1 MCAILAGRSVF
12 YEAGVDP
19 RRCGGK
25 SGKVWQWWIYSSG
38 PFVTGRL
45 VCVFWK
51 LPLTWSGLAVTVFKD
66 YLSTRVERRCEFT
79 ALALHAI
86 CHRIANICAF
96 FFSLGRSG
104 RGVTIVSGDRPI
116 CFLQAGS
123 IRLYLLW
130 ISSAFV
136 ATTLAVFSNHQ
147 LSCQINEPFY
157 WSVPAPPPPL
167 NPWLKQTVMN
177 KGEGCFEKKKLSRKK
192 KKNMAVQ

>member
-1 MCAILAGRSVF
+1 M
-12 YEAGVDP
+12 
-19 RRCGGK
+19 
-25 SGKVWQWWIYSSG
+25 
-38 PFVTGRL
+38 
-45 VCVFWK
+45 
-51 LPLTWSGLAVTVFKD
+51 TVFKD

-96 FFSLGRSG
+96 FFPLGRSG

-147 LSCQINEPFY
+147 LSCQINEPFH
-157 WSVPAPPPPL
+157 WSVLPLPPPPL
-167 NPWLKQTVMN
+167 NCWLKQTVMN
-177 KGEGCFEKKKLSRKK
+177 KGEGCFEKKTKNCQGKKKKTWLSNKGSCQSESDHSDDTSSALHLRKK
-192 KKNMAVQ
+192 KRKYVKI